1 MNILVRNV
9 VSATRSYFTRSIE
22 ASKPQLTRLC
32 ANPGTQGNVL
42 STTNSYIGNLIQG
55 FMQMRLGSSL
65 QRLHRFGPFKRERK
79 NKNPLGFGV
88 PFAKGVVL
96 KTVIRKP
103 KKPNSANRKCV
114 IVRLSS
120 GKEMVAFIPG
130 EGHNLQ
136 EHNVVLCR
144 PGKIKD
150 TPGVKIRCVRG
161 KYDLP
166 HVVKKTD

>member
-1 MNILVRNV
+1 
-9 VSATRSYFTRSIE
+9 
-22 ASKPQLTRLC
+22 
-32 ANPGTQGNVL
+32 
-42 STTNSYIGNLIQG
+42 
-55 FMQMRLGSSL
+55 MRLGSSL
-65 QRLHRFGPFKRERK
+65 QRLHRLGPYKK
-79 NKNPLGFGV
+79 KSQKKNPLGYGT

-114 IVRLSS
+114 VVRLSN
-120 GKEMVAFIPG
+120 GKEITAFIPG

-144 PGKIKD
+144 PGRIKD
-150 TPGVKIRCVRG
+150 TPGVKVRCVRG

-166 HVVKKTD
+166 QVAKKTN

>member
-1 MNILVRNV
+1 
-9 VSATRSYFTRSIE
+9 
-22 ASKPQLTRLC
+22 
-32 ANPGTQGNVL
+32 
-42 STTNSYIGNLIQG
+42 
-55 FMQMRLGSSL
+55 MRLGSSL

-130 EGHNLQ
+130 EYFIFYIDKNS
-136 EHNVVLCR
+136 
-144 PGKIKD
+144 
-150 TPGVKIRCVRG
+150 
-161 KYDLP
+161 
-166 HVVKKTD
+166 